1 MKKSLIIILPFLLLS
16 FSAVQA
22 AGLVP
27 CGGHGEPSCTFCHF
41 FELINNIVRFVM
53 FNLVPVIAVL
63 MLVFGG
69 VMFLFAGAKPEMLMK
84 AKGII
89 TSTVVGLVIVFGAW
103 VIVNT
108 ILTKTG
114 IIDTPSI
121 LEWYNI
127 DCPTR

>member
-1 MKKSLIIILPFLLLS
+1 
-16 FSAVQA
+16 
-22 AGLVP
+22 
-27 CGGHGEPSCTFCHF
+27 
-41 FELINNIVRFVM
+41 M